1 MDPAEDLAPEKG
13 ICSRCGQLVTP
24 QHNRCPRCGSPM
36 KIHAKRLPILIA
48 IAGVLALL
56 FVVFLMV
63 KVIQNS
69 EVENGAA
76 TQSSQR

>member
-1 MDPAEDLAPEKG
+1 
-13 ICSRCGQLVTP
+13 
-24 QHNRCPRCGSPM
+24 M